1 MTKLSWKAVRRGD
14 IYCAPACGGNCTWS
28 AYQSAKRS
36 AARIVKKLGT
46 GWKPYVQENTGWH
59 YSVKSADG
67 YTSVYRYND
76 YKRKSGYWASI
87 GGMWM
92 GEGKTPLAAVKHAAS
107 KARAQMEHIAKM
119 LLGIEGKP
127 RRNRVAS

>member
-46 GWKPYVQENTGWH
+46 GWKPYVHENMGWH
-59 YSVKSADG
+59 YCAKSADDG
-67 YTSVYRYND
+67 QTSVYRHHD
-76 YKRKSGYWASI
+76 KPGYWASI
-87 GGMWM
+87 HGLWI
-92 GEGKTPLAAVKHAAS
+92 GEGETPLAAVKHAAS
-107 KARAQMEHIAKM
+107 KARARREVITKI
-119 LLGIEGKP
+119 LSGIEGKP